1 MASFSSYS
9 SVVGHFLST
18 SSDDSH
24 STWWVPVAF
33 EDFHA
38 TPDHLS
44 FIVFIKR
51 SITRHSCLPVEVIP
65 RSTPTTRS
73 YLAIIKWPAPNQGL
87 MIYGWFSG
95 WSYLCPQQNPALMT
109 FSRSTLPQIVHSNLK
124 QPKAIRE
131 WERLDYCSL
140 SHVPEIGVLLFHD
153 TLKEIRKHTWR
164 QDVLAL
170 CRMFPKSEYFS
181 FVIVSKKSRS
191 IHEGK
196 MSFPLHHVSFTLLL
210 FVACSRNQSAFLSL
224 SRRTWEIKS
233 VYFKH
238 SLALILRSLYCAAY
252 VMLSNASLAG
262 VLVSAVIGT
271 IIVVVVI
278 TLVVIR
284 LRTREKRRNVGMIPS
299 RRTHDADLQTAPYDL
314 EMELLENKT
323 GNDNNMR
330 IELMAMFENIEDCS
344 NRHFPKGKARSSQ
357 DDPGIVENIE
367 IGQLDV
373 KRFISLLWDSQN
385 RRRAV
390 KHFIAASIC
399 AALDI
404 QNYDESK
411 SLVQQDYMSFVKS
424 LKTYT
429 SQCM

>member
-1 MASFSSYS
+1 
-9 SVVGHFLST
+9 
-18 SSDDSH
+18 
-24 STWWVPVAF
+24 
-33 EDFHA
+33 
-38 TPDHLS
+38 
-44 FIVFIKR
+44 
-51 SITRHSCLPVEVIP
+51 
-65 RSTPTTRS
+65 
-73 YLAIIKWPAPNQGL
+73 
-87 MIYGWFSG
+87 
-95 WSYLCPQQNPALMT
+95 
-109 FSRSTLPQIVHSNLK
+109 
-124 QPKAIRE
+124 
-131 WERLDYCSL
+131 
-140 SHVPEIGVLLFHD
+140 
-153 TLKEIRKHTWR
+153 
-164 QDVLAL
+164 
-170 CRMFPKSEYFS
+170 
-181 FVIVSKKSRS
+181 
-191 IHEGK
+191 
-196 MSFPLHHVSFTLLL
+196 
-210 FVACSRNQSAFLSL
+210 
-224 SRRTWEIKS
+224 
-233 VYFKH
+233 
-238 SLALILRSLYCAAY
+238 
-252 VMLSNASLAG
+252 MLSNASLTG